1 MNHLQKTFAY
11 TAGAVLMAAGL
22 LLTACQ
28 PKQRTQPVSDMMT
41 MLVGTYTADSTQGI
55 NIYSFDQE
63 TGAHTFVRTV
73 PVSNPSYLTLSKD
86 KQFVYAVSEN
96 DSVNAMVH
104 AYAFDA
110 AAQTLTALNSAPVRG
125 AYPCFIL
132 TDGKMVTTANYGGGS
147 LTTIALKADGSLEVA
162 PTLTDFDGYKGA
174 GKAHMHCVRF
184 SPDSTM
190 MYASDLGNSRLYAFK
205 HEAYPT
211 PQEDFIQLTEK
222 TGPRHFVFSPNGKY
236 FYVLTELTGQVI
248 GYKHENNTLTQQ
260 QVVKNDSVGG
270 HQSADIRISP
280 DGKFLYAS
288 NRNKGDGIGIYQ
300 IAEDGMLTKVGYQ
313 ATGIHPRNFKITPNG
328 KYLLAAC
335 RDSDC
340 IEVYARDMKTGLL
353 TNTKQDIKLYH
364 PVCIQFD
371 R

>member
-110 AAQTLTALNSAPVRG
+110 QSQTLTALNSAPVRG
-125 AYPCFIL
+125 AYPCYIL

-147 LTTIALKADGSLEVA
+147 LTTIALKADGSLEAA

-205 HEAYPT
+205 HDAYPT
-211 PQEDFIQLTEK
+211 PQENLIQLAEK

-260 QVVKNDSVGG
+260 QVVENDSIGG

-280 DGKFLYAS
+280 DGQFLYAS

-364 PVCIQFD
+364 PVCIQFNK
-371 R
+371 